1 MTSLYYPGQC
11 SVSTL
16 ERCCWSGKWWVG
28 SSFKFLDE
36 RFCATTNHYI
46 IFHIQP
52 QLLSGFEVLQ
62 LTYYMLSW
70 ALWNCYLYK
79 VGGRLAIIVNVIS
92 SWKLSA
98 HIVVLNGEEKQTR
111 RGDNINNINICVVYL
126 IIYVM
131 HSHDKNFKLCRNR

>member
-1 MTSLYYPGQC
+1 MASLYYHGQF
-11 SVSTL
+11 SVSTS
-16 ERCCWSGKWWVG
+16 ERCYGSGKWWVW

-70 ALWNCYLYK
+70 AIWNCYLYK
-79 VGGRLAIIVNVIS
+79 VGGRLAITVNVIS

-98 HIVVLNGEEKQTR
+98 YIVVLNEQKKQTR
-111 RGDNINNINICVVYL
+111 RGDNNNINICGMFNY
-126 IIYVM
+126 INNAF
-131 HSHDKNFKLCRNR
+131 SW